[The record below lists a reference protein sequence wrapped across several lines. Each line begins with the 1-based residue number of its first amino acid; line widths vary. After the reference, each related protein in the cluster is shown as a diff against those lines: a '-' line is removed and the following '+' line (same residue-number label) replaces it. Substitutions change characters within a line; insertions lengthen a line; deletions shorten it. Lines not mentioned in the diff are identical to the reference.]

1 MFKGLKNITVL
12 AVAVVV
18 VVGIGYAGYVS
29 SHESSRGVSHE
40 SSREEANPANQG
52 VVRVADPAE
61 QLRVTLDPKNFQGDV
76 RKAYEAAERNP
87 GLLAQ
92 MHCYCGCDKAD
103 GHKNLLDCFR
113 DSHGST
119 CAICVGEARD
129 AEAMANRG
137 VPVEQ
142 IRDAL
147 RARYAAAHGS

>member
-1 MFKGLKNITVL
+1 MFKGFKGITVL
-12 AVAVVV
+12 VAAAVV
-18 VVGIGYAGYVS
+18 VVGIAYGGFVS
-29 SHESSRGVSHE
+29 SHESSHE
-40 SSREEANPANQG
+40 AAKPISEGAPCCILNARLNDS
-52 VVRVADPAE
+52 DPE
-61 QLRVTLDPKNFQGDV
+61 SRVTLDPKNFQGDV
-76 RKAYEAAERNP
+76 RKAYEAAEHNP
-87 GLLAQ
+87 ALLAQ
-92 MHCYCGCDKAD
+92 LHCYCGCDKAD

-113 DSHGST
+113 DTHGST